1 MHERRQKPVLEGG
14 KALKRRWNT
23 CKGGESAGK
32 AGRMCVRGRQHDRQ
46 REKVCVREG
55 KSTMGQM

>member
-1 MHERRQKPVLEGG
+1 MQGGRKCRQSRENV
-14 KALKRRWNT
+14 
-23 CKGGESAGK
+23 
-32 AGRMCVRGRQHDRQ
+32 CVRGRQHDRQ